1 MPSPIKTVPGSAICG
16 DANHGQ
22 DDVRLGLLRRCQST
36 IKMIPARPIVASQYT
51 VKTVLGLVY
60 CGDGF
65 PTDEVTIGSAYCG
78 DVITFCNLAR
88 PVPTLPIL
96 SFLLRSDHLNNVGK
110 IASQTYNAISV

>member
-1 MPSPIKTVPGSAICG
+1 MIGSASCGDAFSFKTIPGSAICG

-36 IKMIPARPIVASQYT
+36 IKMIPARPIVASQSS

-78 DVITFCNLAR
+78 DVITFCGTAG
-88 PVPTLPIL
+88 
-96 SFLLRSDHLNNVGK
+96 SDVANFVVF
-110 IASQTYNAISV
+110 AMV